1 MLPSTLGDL
10 DRSVGTV
17 VLVGIGGLILL
28 SSLPVAQ
35 YFVLRDHIRR
45 AVLWIPINMVAWLLG
60 ITWTLLPSPWVDQS
74 TPNGTLILIY
84 GIAGICMAATVA
96 LITGVE

>member
-1 MLPSTLGDL
+1 
-10 DRSVGTV
+10 
-17 VLVGIGGLILL
+17 
-28 SSLPVAQ
+28 
-35 YFVLRDHIRR
+35 
-45 AVLWIPINMVAWLLG
+45 MVAWLLG